1 MHSLCQLTKASS
13 FIISFLHGLTL
24 SPSLLPLLT
33 PNPTQNKMVKNTA
46 AAPAAPV
53 AAPPAAAAAP
63 AKTATS
69 GAASSKKVT
78 EGVNAKLALVTKSG
92 EWAFSL
98 FGYLASFKANMQT

>member
-1 MHSLCQLTKASS
+1 
-13 FIISFLHGLTL
+13 
-24 SPSLLPLLT
+24 
-33 PNPTQNKMVKNTA
+33 MVKNTA
-46 AAPAAPV
+46 AAPAAPA

-92 EWAFSL
+92 EWSFFTLFYVSL
-98 FGYLASFKANMQT
+98 Y